1 MEDPDAPILPKWA
14 RVNAKKARK
23 EARRSQRKSAQEA
36 EARGEEAPLAVNLEA
51 AVSIAHRF
59 LPPIPSN
66 LAPDA
71 TTICLCYQ
79 YKEPTW
85 TKKQHKHALN
95 TIIHLAREHQVT
107 GRGRCAPEGL
117 NATLTA
123 NAQNMRN
130 FCYALRAW
138 DPLFEETDFK
148 LSDGEIPSALFRTFT
163 LRKVDELVG
172 YGLGG
177 AKAPS
182 LSRHAGVHLEAHEY
196 HETMK
201 SKDTVIIDVRNA
213 YESAIGHFQ
222 PPDGGAQLLDPKMR
236 NSTDF
241 PRWLNAP
248 ETKEKLQGKTVM
260 MYCTGGIRCERATAL
275 LNQMTEA
282 EQGDDGFK
290 TKDVV
295 MVRGGIERYLK
306 TFPEGGYWKG
316 KNYLFDKRMEQVPI
330 LKTGESLQADMES
343 ECCLCSKPYA
353 SYRGQFKCSTV
364 ECAVPVIV
372 CHQCQ
377 KQATES
383 PDTLKCPLCVDGY
396 EAPQEAPDLV
406 GQKRKIGD
414 TDDYLLGEK
423 QKKEIKEPS
432 RRLFVGRLPLLVT
445 ATTLRLALIT
455 AAGSNDHKND
465 EVKVEHV
472 QWILDRDTN
481 AYYGSVF
488 VQMSRLAD
496 AEKIVKGERLVIH
509 ATELEAQKAARKAA
523 SGERWGTTKM
533 RKQKAGR
540 VRLAFAPLLEGEIWS
555 PMNHKETEFPPR

>member
-23 EARRSQRKSAQEA
+23 EARRSQRKAAEEA

-51 AVSIAHRF
+51 AVSVAHRS
-59 LPPIPSN
+59 LPPIPRN

-79 YKEPTW
+79 YKEPSW

-95 TIIHLAREHQVT
+95 SITHLAREHQVT

-196 HETMK
+196 HEIMK

-222 PPDGGAQLLDPKMR
+222 PPPDGAQLLDPKMR

-241 PRWLNAP
+241 PKWLNAP

-260 MYCTGGIRCERATAL
+260 MYCTGKSDFRFPRFPRIRTRLTQLVHGALAAT
-275 LNQMTEA
+275 
-282 EQGDDGFK
+282 
-290 TKDVV
+290 
-295 MVRGGIERYLK
+295 
-306 TFPEGGYWKG
+306 
-316 KNYLFDKRMEQVPI
+316 KRP
-330 LKTGESLQADMES
+330 LR
-343 ECCLCSKPYA
+343 
-353 SYRGQFKCSTV
+353 SYCYFHHFVTM
-364 ECAVPVIV
+364 APTNTIY
-372 CHQCQ
+372 
-377 KQATES
+377 S
-383 PDTLKCPLCVDGY
+383 P
-396 EAPQEAPDLV
+396 
-406 GQKRKIGD
+406 
-414 TDDYLLGEK
+414 
-423 QKKEIKEPS
+423 
-432 RRLFVGRLPLLVT
+432 
-445 ATTLRLALIT
+445 
-455 AAGSNDHKND
+455 AGSF
-465 EVKVEHV
+465 
-472 QWILDRDTN
+472 R
-481 AYYGSVF
+481 
-488 VQMSRLAD
+488 
-496 AEKIVKGERLVIH
+496 
-509 ATELEAQKAARKAA
+509 
-523 SGERWGTTKM
+523 
-533 RKQKAGR
+533 
-540 VRLAFAPLLEGEIWS
+540 AFAPLIAAEHRRYSL
-555 PMNHKETEFPPR
+555 